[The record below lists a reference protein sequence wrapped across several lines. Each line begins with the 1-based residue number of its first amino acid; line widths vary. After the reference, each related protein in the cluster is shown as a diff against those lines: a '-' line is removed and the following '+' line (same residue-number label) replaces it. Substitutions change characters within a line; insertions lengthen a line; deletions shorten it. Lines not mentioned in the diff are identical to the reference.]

1 MLIEALMIVHNILEE
16 YGDDPETIRGF
27 NGKEDDDVRDV
38 VGKAPLDLL
47 DGDELYNLSL
57 LRRKH
62 LVEYMK
68 VNA

>member
-1 MLIEALMIVHNILEE
+1 MLIEVLMIVHNILEE

-27 NGKEDDDVRDV
+27 NGQEDDDVRDV

-47 DGDELYNLSL
+47 DRDELYNLSL